1 MRHRWLLLLG
11 ILTALSIFLA
21 CGSATGP
28 TESTAGPTES
38 TASPT
43 ESRPWKVVYASD
55 DPRSFMLP
63 GNLLVGVDFGRE
75 ISREEQNEFKDKAR
89 ITDGKGK
96 GYECMGSMTGS
107 SMTVTRGG
115 KTYAFG
121 PTMFFA
127 FSVESGVPE
136 YSFILEDWSPVDLGN
151 PFSQPIYS
159 P

>member
-1 MRHRWLLLLG
+1 MRHGWLFLLV
-11 ILTALSIFLA
+11 ILTASSILLA
-21 CGSATGP
+21 CGPSTGP
-28 TESTAGPTES
+28 TESPAG
-38 TASPT
+38 PT

-55 DPRSFMLP
+55 DPGSFMLP

-75 ISREEQNEFKDKAR
+75 ISREEQNEFKGKAK

-127 FSVESGVPE
+127 FNVESGVPR
-136 YSFILEDWSPVDLGN
+136 YSFIFEDWSPVDLGN